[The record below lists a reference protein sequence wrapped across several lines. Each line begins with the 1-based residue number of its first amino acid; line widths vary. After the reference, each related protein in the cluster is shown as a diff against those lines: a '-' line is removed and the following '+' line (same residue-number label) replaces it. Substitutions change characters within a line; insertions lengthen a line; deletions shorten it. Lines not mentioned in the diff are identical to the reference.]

1 MEQTFEDKMNALNDI
16 VAKLESG
23 KLTLDENLKAY
34 EDGMKLY
41 RDLSAILKK
50 KEGVVR
56 KIIEETGEEVSFVP
70 EKTNDQHGTL

>member
-1 MEQTFEDKMNALNDI
+1 MEQTFEEKMDTLNDI

-34 EDGMKLY
+34 EEGMKLY
-41 RDLSAILKK
+41 RELSSILKE

-56 KIIEETGEEVSFVP
+56 KIIEESGEEVPFSP
-70 EKTNDQHGTL
+70 GADE

>member
-1 MEQTFEDKMNALNDI
+1 MESTFEDKMNALNEI

-41 RDLSAILKK
+41 RELSTILKE

-56 KIIEETGEEVSFVP
+56 KIIEESGEEVSFDL
-70 EKTNDQHGTL
+70 EEGE

>member
-16 VAKLESG
+16 VARLESG

-41 RDLSAILKK
+41 RDLSAILKE

-56 KIIEETGEEVSFVP
+56 KIIEETGEEVSFCLG
-70 EKTNDQHGTL
+70 EDE

>member
-41 RDLSAILKK
+41 RDLSAILKE

-56 KIIEETGEEVSFVP
+56 KIIEETGEEVSFCP
-70 EKTNDQHGTL
+70 GEDE

>member
-50 KEGVVR
+50 KEGGVR
-56 KIIEETGEEVSFVP
+56 KIIEETGEEVSFCP
-70 EKTNDQHGTL
+70 GEDE

>member
-56 KIIEETGEEVSFVP
+56 KIIEETGEEVSFCP
-70 EKTNDQHGTL
+70 GEDE